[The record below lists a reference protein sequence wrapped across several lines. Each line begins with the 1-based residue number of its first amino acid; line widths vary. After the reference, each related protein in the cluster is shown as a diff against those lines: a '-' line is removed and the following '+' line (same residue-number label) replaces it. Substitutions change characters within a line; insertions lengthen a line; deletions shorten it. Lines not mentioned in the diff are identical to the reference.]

1 MKRNLLLI
9 CTLLM
14 ALGVSAAP
22 AYPGLITTTQP
33 DGTTIEYYLHGDEYF
48 SYRTSTD
55 GYLLAENEDG
65 YLEYAEMLDG
75 QGIVPMGVVAH
86 NELMRSIN
94 EQTYLAGLQK
104 AEEISVPLKSAYVSA
119 RAKSPVRMPEE
130 RKCTSFTLTGSP
142 KVLII
147 LVSFKDKKFTT
158 SAQNFKNMANQQN
171 YSGNYGTGSIAD
183 YFKECSFGQFTPTF
197 DVLGPYVLPNNADY
211 YGKQTSS
218 QHDQN
223 PGQMVIDACSLAEQ
237 AGADLSIYDND
248 NDGIIDNVFIYF
260 AGNNQAEGG
269 GDNTIWPHRSSVS
282 SPATFSGK
290 KISDYACTSEFSGT
304 GSQMCGI
311 GTFCHEF
318 SHVLGLPDFYDTDYD
333 KGANPMGSWDLM
345 TNGNYNNDG
354 RTPPTHTA
362 YERFMLKWL
371 KPIPLTND
379 PSEDCEGI
387 YHLKSLL
394 SSNTAYI
401 ISKTKS
407 NLNGVAP
414 NPNEFFMLE
423 YRKMEGHGN
432 SYWHSGGL
440 GQGLLITHIKYNSAT
455 WNNNKP
461 NNDRNDLGY
470 EIVLPKWKSTYSG
483 QEDLFPYPN
492 DNVYLCT
499 FKLRNDD
506 DPMSRYIDN
515 ISDLDS
521 CVEFEYLTMNESLQL
536 LVHDID
542 NYSDRKDTVTQFV
555 VKCVDID
562 EPLQVWMY
570 NDKYREFELRKH
582 TAGGDGGFVQTLT
595 LQPAPGI
602 TELNDT
608 IDVKLTPSRVTY
620 DEYQFGRLMVKGTVS
635 SSLSKSAN
643 FKYRNRRPIFIT
655 TPVAYEPLDVSRTS
669 CTLRWSPVL
678 DAAKTDNADLKK
690 DGAKYYLDLYSVS
703 DKFSTETE
711 KFEEFPEGMAEG
723 WSATFKSYSETYK
736 MDNESKRAAMF
747 VTNGDTLFT
756 KEYIADVN
764 QISFW
769 IESVTSSGSLFVL
782 AQHYETGEWAILG
795 QIAVQSSTNGVQTM
809 KIPKEGY
816 RRFKIYY
823 HHETGQL
830 AFDNF
835 EATLSKT
842 YNYALQNEYIVS
854 RDTTYR
860 VEGKLV
866 AGEEYRF
873 TVRATDRDEVGIDNN
888 PKNPRYENISAPSNE
903 VLFVA
908 EGSKVIDG
916 GDELNLSKDAN
927 GQYVVTL
934 SGLKE
939 YNKNGN
945 KVGYSLFIYTIDGIL
960 VANVPVNET
969 SVVLPELPAGVMYV
983 IKYTAAG
990 HMLKTDP
997 YVKFYYSAVR

>member
-1 MKRNLLLI
+1 MKKNLLLI
-9 CTLLM
+9 FASIM
-14 ALGVSAAP
+14 VVLGVSAAP

-65 YLEYAEMLDG
+65 ILEYAEFVNG

-86 NELMRSIN
+86 NEIARSIN
-94 EQTYLAGLQK
+94 EQTYLVGLHK
-104 AEEISVPLKSAYVSA
+104 ADEIKASLKAVSVSA
-119 RAKSPVRMPEE
+119 RAKSPIRMPQE
-130 RKCTSFTLTGSP
+130 RKCTSFPLIGTP
-142 KVLII
+142 RVLVI
-147 LVSFKDKKFTT
+147 LVSFKDKKFKTP
-158 SAQNFKNMANQQN
+158 AQNFKDMANQVN
-171 YSGNYGTGSIAD
+171 YNGNYGTGSIAD
-183 YFKECSFGQFTPTF
+183 YFKECSFGQFNPVF
-197 DVLGPYVLPNNADY
+197 DVFGPYTLPNNADY

-218 QHDQN
+218 MHDQN
-223 PGQMVIDACSLAEQ
+223 PWQMIIDACSAAEM
-237 AGADLSIYDND
+237 AGVDLSIYDNNND
-248 NDGIIDNVFIYF
+248 NTIDNVFVYY

-282 SPATFSGK
+282 CSTQFSGK
-290 KISDYACTSEFSGT
+290 YISDYACTSEFSGG

-318 SHVLGLPDFYDTDYD
+318 SHVLGLPDFYDTDYAN
-333 KGANPMGSWDLM
+333 GASPMSSWDLM
-345 TNGNYNNDG
+345 TSGNYNNNG

-371 KPIPLTND
+371 NPVPLTND
-379 PSEDCEGI
+379 PGEDCEGI
-387 YHLKSLL
+387 YRLKSLV

-401 ISKTKS
+401 VSKTKS
-407 NLNGVAP
+407 NLNGMAP
-414 NPNEFFMLE
+414 SPNEFFMLE

-432 SYWHSGGL
+432 SYWQSGGL
-440 GQGLLITHIKYNSAT
+440 GQGLLVTHIKYNPVT
-455 WNNNKP
+455 WSNNKP

-470 EIVLPKWKSTYSG
+470 EIILPKWKSTYSN
-483 QEDLFPYPN
+483 QDDLFPYPY
-492 DNVYLCT
+492 DNIYSCR
-499 FKLRNDD
+499 FQLRNEGE
-506 DPMSRYIDN
+506 PMSRYIDN
-515 ISDLDS
+515 ITDLDS
-521 CVEFEYLTMNESLQL
+521 CVEFEYVTMNESLQL

-542 NYSDRKDTVTQFV
+542 SYSDRKDTVTQFV

-570 NDKYREFELRKH
+570 NDTYREFGLRKH
-582 TAGGDGGFVQTLT
+582 TAEGDGAFVQTLT
-595 LQPAPGI
+595 LQPAPGT

-643 FKYRNRRPIFIT
+643 FKYRNRRPVYIT

-711 KFEEFPEGMAEG
+711 KFEDFPEGMTEG

-769 IESVTSSGSLFVL
+769 IESVTSSGSLFVF
-782 AQHYETGEWAILG
+782 AQHHETGEWAPLG
-795 QIAVQSSTNGVQTM
+795 QIIVQSSTSGVQTM
-809 KIPKEGY
+809 PVQYEGY

-835 EATLSKT
+835 EARLSKT
-842 YNYALQNEYIVS
+842 YNYALRNEYIVS
-854 RDTTYR
+854 RDTSYR
-860 VEGKLV
+860 VEGKLI

-873 TVRATDRDEVGIDNN
+873 TVRATDRDEVGIGKN
-888 PKNPRYENISAPSNE
+888 PDKPRYENISAPSNE
-903 VLFVA
+903 VMFVA

-916 GDELNLSKDAN
+916 DNELSLSKDAN

-934 SGLKE
+934 SSLKE
-939 YNKNGN
+939 YNQNGN
-945 KVGYSLFIYTIDGIL
+945 KVGYSLFIYTIEGTL
-960 VANVPVNET
+960 VANLPVNET
-969 SVVLPELPAGVMYV
+969 SVVLPELPAGVTYL

-990 HMLKTDP
+990 HPLKTDP
-997 YVKFYYSAVR
+997 YLKFFYSIR